1 VNSIKFEAL
10 IKNMRFTKLLL
21 MGTALLVASPI
32 FAAPTTY
39 FGGFED
45 SVGSSSDYDYND
57 LVFSISG
64 ESLTLNSASGVW
76 FKEAS
81 AGVLNTNAGGIGLV
95 GTPFWNNS
103 SLDGSGGRNLGFC
116 IYGGGACGTGLAP
129 TDSYLATSTGNSVN
143 DVFFSVSGDVTEQ
156 VTLAIT
162 AANDSLGWQLVSGGA
177 IHSFGTGAQG
187 PVSFTPGGDFVLV
200 GLVSGGPTFTS
211 NHAADDGVSHF
222 AFFGPAVPEPSS
234 IGLLGF
240 ALLGGGL
247 AFRKRFKA

>member
-1 VNSIKFEAL
+1 
-10 IKNMRFTKLLL
+10 MGFTKLLL
-21 MGTALLVASPI
+21 VGTALLVASPI

-45 SVGSSSDYDYND
+45 SVGSQADYDYND

-76 FKEAS
+76 FNKAS
-81 AGVLNTNAGGIGLV
+81 AGALNTNAGGIGLV
-95 GTPFWNNS
+95 GTPFWNNP
-103 SLDGSGGRNLGFC
+103 SLDGSGGRNVAFC
-116 IYGGGACGTGLAP
+116 IYGGGACGAGLAP
-129 TDSYLATSTGNSVN
+129 TDRYLATSAGHSVN
-143 DVFFSVSGDVTEQ
+143 DVFFSVSGNVTEQ

-162 AANDSLGWQLVSGGA
+162 AATDSLGWQLASGGA

-211 NHAADDGVSHF
+211 NHAAGDGVSHF
-222 AFFGPAVPEPSS
+222 AFFGPAASAVPEPSS

-247 AFRKRFKA
+247 AFRKRFKS